1 MKAVLFCK
9 NPYAFGIMLPLF
21 KELKAQQHEMIW
33 YIPDELKVKCPEE
46 ILQWTQ
52 CSSMVELMRFNA
64 DVNFVPGNEIPHYLP
79 GLKVQIFHG
88 FAGEKKGH
96 FHIRHYFDLYLTQ
109 GPYFTER
116 FNQLAVKYKNFEVS
130 ETGWCKL
137 DILYNNG
144 ENETTQDG
152 KKHILYAP
160 TFSPRLTSG
169 EKYLGEIEKLCANK
183 DFEVHIKFHDL
194 MDKQL
199 VERYYQLAEG
209 TNNLTISKEANILP
223 LMKRCDLMISDTS
236 SVVYEFLLLD
246 KPVVTLETTSKHIRW
261 DNITLSNNLR
271 NVVENNLKY
280 DPYRAERKWF
290 IDNYHPYTDGQSSA
304 RMIKAAQDYIDING
318 VPQQRKLSFLRR
330 RKMNRTFGKKPQ
342 L

>member
-21 KELKAQQHEMIW
+21 DELKAQGHEIIW
-33 YIPDELKVKCPEE
+33 YIPDELKSKCPER
-46 ILQWTQ
+46 IMQWAH
-52 CSSMVELMRFNA
+52 CNSMIELMRFNA
-64 DVNFVPGNEIPHYLP
+64 DVNFVPGNEIPHFLP

-96 FHIRHYFDLYLTQ
+96 FRIRHYFDLYLTQ

-116 FNQLAVKYKNFEVS
+116 FNQLAAKHKNFDVA

-137 DILYNNG
+137 DILYKNG
-144 ENETTQDG
+144 ELDTAKNS

-169 EKYLGEIEKLCANK
+169 EKYMGEIEKLCANK

-194 MDKQL
+194 MNKEL
-199 VERYYQLAEG
+199 VEKYHQLA
-209 TNNLTISKEANILP
+209 NRIDNLSISNEANILP

-246 KPVVTLETTSKHIRW
+246 KPIVTLETTSKHIRW
-261 DNITLSNNLR
+261 DDIDLSKNLKA
-271 NVVENNLKY
+271 VVENNLEN
-280 DPYRAERKWF
+280 DPYQAERKWF

-304 RMIKAAQDYIDING
+304 RMIKAAKDYIDLHG

-330 RKMNRTFGKKPQ
+330 RKMNRIFGKKPD